1 MTRRSWSRLLLL
13 LSLCLLPH
21 GLAAQAPACGA
32 PAELLE
38 PGAPL
43 PAVARAAAAGALRV
57 LVVGSASV
65 LGPGTSG
72 PAAAWPARLEA
83 MLAARRPG
91 LRLEF
96 VVRGQRAATAQ
107 DSAALLREE
116 LAKHGFDLVLWQ
128 TGTVEAARGLE
139 VEEMVE
145 TLHAGLDKVR
155 AAGGDAVLIDPQFSR
170 FLRTNSNVDAYRE
183 AIRLVAAAHAVPLFR
198 RYEVMRHW
206 ADAEEVDLER
216 APREAKV
223 ATADKLND
231 CLAKALVLLLRQAV
245 AEAKATPASR

>member
-1 MTRRSWSRLLLL
+1 MTRRSWPTLLLL
-13 LSLCLLPH
+13 VLCLAPR
-21 GLAAQAPACGA
+21 GLEAQAPACGA

-38 PGAPL
+38 PGVPL
-43 PAVARAAAAGALRV
+43 PAVARAAAAGRLRV

-72 PAAAWPARLEA
+72 PEAAWPARLEA

-91 LRLEF
+91 IQIEF
-96 VVRGQRAATAQ
+96 VVRGRRAATAQ
-107 DSAALLREE
+107 DSAALLKEE
-116 LAKHGFDLVLWQ
+116 LAKQPYDLVLWQ

-145 TLHAGLDKVR
+145 TLHAGLEQVH
-155 AAGGDAVLIDPQFSR
+155 AAGGDAVLVDPQFSR

-216 APREAKV
+216 APREARV
-223 ATADKLND
+223 AMADKLND
-231 CLAKALVLLLRQAV
+231 CLAKALVVLLRKAV
-245 AEAKATPASR
+245 AEARAAPAPR